1 MKVQSGTTRDVALE
15 RIAAHCRSLD
25 PEAPTARARLVEA
38 LGPELA
44 AKLVFALAGGRP
56 RVRRAA

>member
-1 MKVQSGTTRDVALE
+1 MHSGISNETTLA

-25 PEAPTARARLVEA
+25 PEEPTARARLDAA

-44 AKLVFALAGGRP
+44 AKLVFALAGGRA